1 MQVQRRGFRPHR
13 KHRIR
18 SGRLGFWLVMVL
30 LLCGATVLTVSAGNR
45 AGGLWSDLPTDLPQS
60 AGNVNSG
67 FLVVDVSSSLKA
79 DIAEAAEAP
88 DATMSLLKGMGIGP
102 VPGAP
107 SLNDEEVILQEVPA
121 TQGADGS
128 VPGAAKEEPAEKKLP
143 WRVHSVSDGETLS
156 QIAERYHISVKSLT
170 VANEIKDPDSLLGGQ
185 RLLVPNSE
193 SDVLATL
200 QEARRLHREE
210 IERQKQTKL
219 LIIAKY
225 TVKQGDTLWSIANAF
240 DLDINTLFGCN
251 TIKNPDFLKPGTV
264 LSVPNQ
270 DGVLYKVKKNDTL
283 DRIAKRFGSYAEAIQ
298 TANGLKSGEGLTAG
312 REVFVPGAKPFDET
326 AEESPRQQQ
335 PAKKTGKTKVK
346 VKVPSYTGPV
356 YSRSFVWPVVGR
368 INSRFGWRG
377 DPFSGRRRDWHT
389 GLDIKGPT
397 GRPIVASKSGVVTY
411 AGWMSGY
418 GRTVVVDHGGGYT
431 TLYAHCS
438 RLYVRPGSR
447 VKQGQSIAAVG
458 STGRSTGSHC
468 HFEVRVNGRPVNP
481 LKVLR

>member
-45 AGGLWSDLPTDLPQS
+45 AGGLWSDLPTDLPES

-447 VKQGQSIAAVG
+447 VKQGQSIASVG
-458 STGRSTGSHC
+458 STGRSTGSHL

>member
-45 AGGLWSDLPTDLPQS
+45 AGGLWSDLPTDLPES

-283 DRIAKRFGSYAEAIQ
+283 DRIAKRVGSYAEAIQ

-447 VKQGQSIAAVG
+447 VKQGQSIASVG
-458 STGRSTGSHC
+458 STGRSTGSHL